1 MRQRGEPNFAVN
13 GPHLSH
19 EHFEQLKPKPNQ
31 TKPNQRQAGW
41 VGVELTLIQAQ
52 SITSL
57 KYKALDNNNIIFA
70 YIRVCLLSH
79 DVITTC

>member
-19 EHFEQLKPKPNQ
+19 EHVEQLNQ
-31 TKPNQRQAGW
+31 TKPNQRQADW
-41 VGVELTLIQAQ
+41 VGVELTLIQPQ

-57 KYKALDNNNIIFA
+57 KYKALDNNNIIIFA
-70 YIRVCLLSH
+70 YLWVCLLSH